1 VQQEQ
6 LQEDQHVEL
15 DHQEEDPRQ
24 EDQLEYEQ
32 QEGQPRQEDQLEYEI
47 NQYTVQQEKIQE
59 EHHVQYE
66 QQQEEHH
73 GQLEQQGGQLIDLVD
88 KQFQHLVQQNLSRK
102 LPVVRAASNEKGKKI
117 QDVSAHEGEDG
128 DSSDSDYVDV
138 HEEDSGDSSADD
150 EEACCYRK
158 QAQDLK
164 NMLKRRMLGDEELKA
179 TKVPEEFIVP
189 ENFGEEEDASDCFD
203 TEDELSYDEDSDG
216 VVRTRRTKHR
226 VYDENAEVKEF
237 EVGQAFH
244 DSTQFKKHLS
254 IMD

>member
-88 KQFQHLVQQNLSRK
+88 KKFQHLVQQNLSRK
-102 LPVVRAASNEKGKKI
+102 LPVVRATTKDKGKKI

-138 HEEDSGDSSADD
+138 HEEDSGDSSVDD

-158 QAQDLK
+158 
-164 NMLKRRMLGDEELKA
+164 
-179 TKVPEEFIVP
+179 
-189 ENFGEEEDASDCFD
+189 
-203 TEDELSYDEDSDG
+203 
-216 VVRTRRTKHR
+216 
-226 VYDENAEVKEF
+226 
-237 EVGQAFH
+237 
-244 DSTQFKKHLS
+244 
-254 IMD
+254 